1 MGRKG
6 VALIMWVLR
15 DKNGVILEISLQE
28 LTVTC
33 DAMILVVLALRV
45 KEKRKKKT
53 KGDTLVSK
61 YKLAISTAKVS

>member
-53 KGDTLVSK
+53 KGEWLRMG
-61 YKLAISTAKVS
+61 ST